1 MSWITDNFPSLLVGL
16 GLVLLVIEVVA
27 FSMTGLV
34 LTFAGLACITTG
46 IIMWLT
52 LIPATWFAACGSVA
66 LMSVG
71 YALFLW
77 EPLKKLQRSSGDTA
91 VKGDFVGH
99 RFVLEQAVSATEF
112 GSHRFS
118 GVNWKVRSDT
128 PLPVGTNVEVVK
140 AEVGFLIVAR
150 VAG

>member
-1 MSWITDNFPSLLVGL
+1 MSWITDNYPSLLVGL
-16 GLVLLVIEVVA
+16 GLVLLVIEVLA
-27 FSMTGLV
+27 FNMTGLV
-34 LTFAGLACITTG
+34 LTFVGLACITSG
-46 IIMWLT
+46 LLMWLN
-52 LIPATWFAACGSVA
+52 LIPPNWFAACGSVA
-66 LMSVG
+66 LLSVG

-77 EPLKKLQRSSGDTA
+77 EPLKKLQRGSGDTA

-99 RFVLEQAVSATEF
+99 RFVLEQAVSATDF

-128 PLPVGTNVEVVK
+128 PLPAGADVEVVK

-150 VAG
+150 APD